1 MQIALK
7 NHIDNNLSFL
17 KGKKLLVAISG
28 GIDSVVLTHL
38 LYRLRF
44 SISLAHCNFM
54 LRGKESNKDEQFVI
68 SLGKSLGIPAYTIQF
83 ETEKYA
89 TDNGISTQMAARE
102 LRYNWFE
109 EIRKQHH
116 LDYILTAH
124 HKEDVIE
131 TFLIN
136 LTRGTGLD
144 GLTGIP
150 AVNRNI
156 VRPLLPFSRNEILVF
171 AVKNKIQW
179 QEDQS
184 NSSIK
189 YVRNKIRHKVVPVLK
204 ELNPSL
210 LKTFQHTLENLQAS
224 QQIVNDCIQN
234 VRQKITVVHDKEFH
248 FDIKKIQKL
257 NNPKIYLYEF
267 LKEYGFTEWDDVND
281 LLAAQTGKQVFSNT
295 HRLLKNRDFLILS
308 ENASPKKNISYQ
320 ISENTTKINKP
331 IKLKFETVTIA
342 FDTKNH
348 QRKVLSELFFDD
360 MNTISID
367 ADLVQFP
374 LTVRKWRKGDF
385 FYPIGLKGKKKL
397 SKFFKDEKLS
407 LLDKENTWLL
417 CSEKDIIWV
426 IGKRLDDRFKV
437 TKNTSKILKI
447 KL

>member
-7 NHIDNNLSFL
+7 NHITKNLSFL
-17 KGKKLLVAISG
+17 KGKKLLIAISG
-28 GIDSVVLTHL
+28 GIDSAVLTHL
-38 LYRLRF
+38 LYNLKF

-68 SLGKSLGIPAYTIQF
+68 NLSKSLGIPAYTIQF
-83 ETEKYA
+83 ETEKFA
-89 TDNGISTQMAARE
+89 TENGISTQMAARE
-102 LRYNWFE
+102 LRYNWFQ

-150 AVNRNI
+150 EVNGEI
-156 VRPLLPFSRNEILVF
+156 VRPLLPFTRNEILVF
-171 AVKNKIQW
+171 ASKNKIQW

-210 LKTFQHTLENLQAS
+210 LETFQNTLENLQGS

-234 VRQKITVVHDKEFH
+234 VRQKITIVHNNEFH
-248 FDIKKIQKL
+248 FDIKKIQEL
-257 NNPKIYLYEF
+257 NNPKVYLYEF
-267 LKEYGFTEWDDVND
+267 LKEYGFTEWDDVSD
-281 LLAAQTGKQVFSNT
+281 LLEAQTGKQVFSNT

-308 ENASPKKNISYQ
+308 ENSTLKKNISYL
-320 ISENTTKINKP
+320 ISENTTKISKP

-342 FDTKNH
+342 FDKKNH
-348 QRKVLSELFFDD
+348 QSNVLRELFFDD
-360 MNTISID
+360 INTISID
-367 ADLVQFP
+367 ADSIQFP
-374 LTVRKWRKGDF
+374 LKVRKWQKGDY
-385 FYPIGLKGKKKL
+385 FYPIGMKGKKKL

-407 LLDKENTWLL
+407 LLDKENAWLL
-417 CSEKDIIWV
+417 CSEDDIIWV

-437 TKNTSKILKI
+437 TKNTSTILKI

>member
-7 NHIDNNLSFL
+7 NHINNNLSFL

-28 GIDSVVLTHL
+28 GIDSAVLTHL
-38 LYRLRF
+38 LYNLRF

-54 LRGKESNKDEQFVI
+54 LRGKESNKDEQFVVN
-68 SLGKSLGIPAYTIQF
+68 LGKSLGIPAYTIQF
-83 ETEKYA
+83 ETEKFA
-89 TDNGISTQMAARE
+89 TENGISTQMAARE
-102 LRYNWFE
+102 LRYNWFQ
-109 EIRKQHH
+109 EIRKQQH

-144 GLTGIP
+144 GLTGIS

-156 VRPLLPFSRNEILVF
+156 VRPLLPFTRNEILVF
-171 AVKNKIQW
+171 AAKNKIQW

-184 NSSIK
+184 KSSIK
-189 YVRNKIRHKVVPVLK
+189 YVRNKIRHKVVPILK
-204 ELNPSL
+204 ELNPGL
-210 LKTFQHTLENLQAS
+210 LDTFQHTLENLQGS
-224 QQIVNDCIQN
+224 QHIVNDCIQN
-234 VRQKITVVHDKEFH
+234 VRQKITIVHDEEFH

-257 NNPKIYLYEF
+257 NKPKIYLYEF

-281 LLAAQTGKQVFSNT
+281 LLEAQTGKQVFSNT

-308 ENASPKKNISYQ
+308 ENSSLKKNKSYQ

-331 IKLKFETVTIA
+331 IKLTFKTVNIV
-342 FDTKNH
+342 FGTKNH
-348 QRKVLSELFFDD
+348 QSKILKELFFDD
-360 MNTISID
+360 INTISID
-367 ADLVQFP
+367 ADSIQFP
-374 LTVRKWRKGDF
+374 LTVRKWQKGDY

-417 CSEKDIIWV
+417 CSENDIIWV
-426 IGKRLDDRFKV
+426 IGKRLDERFKV
-437 TKNTSKILKI
+437 TKSTSKILKI

>member
-7 NHIDNNLSFL
+7 NHIHKNLSFL
-17 KGKKLLVAISG
+17 KDKKLLIAISG
-28 GIDSVVLTHL
+28 GIDSSVLTHL
-38 LYRLRF
+38 LYNLDF

-68 SLGKSLGIPAYTIQF
+68 DLGKSLRVPAYSIRF

-89 TDNGISTQMAARE
+89 TENGISTQMAARE
-102 LRYNWFE
+102 LRYNWFQK
-109 EIRKQHH
+109 IRKKQH

-150 AVNRNI
+150 AVNGNI
-156 VRPLLPFSRNEILVF
+156 IRPLLPFTRNEILVF
-171 AVKNKIQW
+171 AAKNKIQW

-204 ELNPSL
+204 ELNPGL
-210 LKTFQHTLENLQAS
+210 LDTFQNTLENLQGS

-234 VRQKITVVHDKEFH
+234 VRQKITIVHDKEFH

-257 NNPKIYLYEF
+257 NNPKVYLYEF

-281 LLAAQTGKQVFSNT
+281 LLDAQTGKQVFSNT

-308 ENASPKKNISYQ
+308 ENSSPKKNKSYL
-320 ISENTTKINKP
+320 ISENITKINKP
-331 IKLKFETVTIA
+331 IKLKFETVIIA

-348 QRKVLSELFFDD
+348 QRKVLRELFFDD
-360 MNTISID
+360 INTISID
-367 ADLVQFP
+367 ADSIQFP
-374 LTVRKWRKGDF
+374 LTVRKWQKGDF

-417 CSEKDIIWV
+417 CSENDIIWV